1 LNVVIDTNVVISA
14 AINPSGTPA
23 SIIDGWRNGIFNW
36 VTSGALLRELDRA
49 FSYQRVLR
57 RVHRNVQIAPFLN
70 EIKAGCTVLDPEER
84 LNVVRDTADNRVL
97 EAAVAG
103 EAEYVVTG
111 DAQLLALVKY
121 EGVQI
126 VTPAHFVAMLATLP
140 PQ

>member
-23 SIIDGWRNGIFNW
+23 SIINAWRNGIFNW

-57 RVHRNVQIAPFLN
+57 RVHRNVQVTPFLN

-84 LNVVRDTADNRVL
+84 LNIVSDTADNRVL
-97 EAAVAG
+97 EAAIAS
-103 EAEYVVTG
+103 EAEYIVSG
-111 DAQLLALVKY
+111 DAQLLALTKY

-126 VTPAHFVAMLATLP
+126 VTPAQFVAILAALP